1 MFSPLPAF
9 VRSFVLSKFH
19 FFEIEILFELFF
31 CNSFESVDRSIGP
44 NGIKKL
50 KNKFWDKEAVSLSW
64 HDDDKPSNERCSE
77 KTANAIGKRE
87 REDWERERDRE
98 RRMREWEIRQYEN
111 ARERESGWKIQ
122 RERLFEVRKKCV
134 LLWVR
139 KGEREGKTER
149 ELRDCVVRER
159 ERESKCATESQQAN
173 LTELNVTKTQIQ
185 ST

>member
-9 VRSFVLSKFH
+9 VRSFVRSVKNS
-19 FFEIEILFELFF
+19 LFRNRNFVWIVF

-87 REDWERERDRE
+87 REEWERERDRE
-98 RRMREWEIRQYEN
+98 RRMREWEIRQYES
-111 ARERESGWKIQ
+111 ARERESPAGRYNENACLKW
-122 RERLFEVRKKCV
+122 ERSACFYE
-134 LLWVR
+134 W
-139 KGEREGKTER
+139 E
-149 ELRDCVVRER
+149 RER
-159 ERESKCATESQQAN
+159 ERERQKESSE
-173 LTELNVTKTQIQ
+173 TV
-185 ST
+185 